1 MFFLRKAK
9 QQEPLALTMSGVR
22 MGERALQIGI
32 DDPSLAATIAAK
44 VGLSGHAAIAVADE
58 AAAAKARAATAK
70 AGALVDVHVAPLSAL
85 PLADGSFDVVVVHAA
100 SDWLGSLEDAARVA
114 VLSEGRRVLR
124 VGGRLVLIE
133 SASRASVA
141 LEALGAAGFRPARLL
156 AEREGV
162 RFSEGLKMGSDP
174 GDGS

>member
-9 QQEPLALTMSGVR
+9 QQDPLAFTMSGVR

-32 DDPSLAATIAAK
+32 DDPSLAAAIAAK
-44 VGLSGHAAIAVADE
+44 TGLSGHAAIAVADD
-58 AAAAKARAATAK
+58 AAAVKVRAAIAK

-85 PLADGSFDVVVVHAA
+85 PVADGSFDLVVVHAM
-100 SDWLGSLEDAARVA
+100 SDWLGAIEEAARVA

-133 SASRASVA
+133 SASRPAVA

-156 AEREGV
+156 AERDGT
-162 RFSEGLKMGSDP
+162 RFSEGLKTS
-174 GDGS
+174 

>member
-9 QQEPLALTMSGVR
+9 QQDPLAFTMSGVR

-32 DDPSLAATIAAK
+32 DDTSLAAAIAAK

-58 AAAAKARAATAK
+58 ASAARARAAIAK
-70 AGALVDVHVAPLSAL
+70 AATLADVHVTALDAL
-85 PLADGSFDVVVVHAA
+85 PLADGTFDLVVVHTI
-100 SDWLGSLEDAARVA
+100 SDWLGALPEAARVA
-114 VLSEGRRVLR
+114 VLGEGRRVLR

-133 SASRASVA
+133 SASRPAVA

-156 AEREGV
+156 AERDGT
-162 RFSEGLKMGSDP
+162 RFCEGLKTS
-174 GDGS
+174 